1 MPLIQLVE
9 VRIVVGVLLLTA
21 GCASVAPVP
30 QAAQPPVVATQAA
43 PTQPVATPAAPTT
56 TPPAPRPGG
65 TRVTPAR
72 PPAAPRVAAP
82 RPPATP
88 PVVAAPAAPAA
99 PLTLDLNALEAQLRA
114 TKAIGLFTKMSL
126 KNKVDELMQQ
136 FREHYQGKTTR
147 TMTDL
152 RRSYDLLIMKV
163 LSLLQD
169 DDQPLASA
177 IVASREAIWGL
188 LSDQNKFAN
197 L

>member
-1 MPLIQLVE
+1 MALL
-9 VRIVVGVLLLTA
+9 LSLLTA

-43 PTQPVATPAAPTT
+43 PTQPVARPAAPTT
-56 TPPAPRPGG
+56 TPPAPKPAG
-65 TRVTPAR
+65 TPVTPAR
-72 PPAAPRVAAP
+72 P
-82 RPPATP
+82 
-88 PVVAAPAAPAA
+88 PAA

-114 TKAIGLFTKMSL
+114 TKAIGLFTKISL
-126 KNKVDELMQQ
+126 KNKVDDLMQQ
-136 FREHYQGKTTR
+136 FREHYEGKTTR

-169 DDQPLASA
+169 TDQMLASA
-177 IVASREAIWGL
+177 IVSSREAIWGL